1 MRTTVNLVDAALE
14 AAKAYANARAI
25 KLGQAISELIVRG
38 SAGNIPLRDVNGL
51 WVFDLPKNTAK
62 ITAAR
67 VKQLL
72 DESH

>member
-1 MRTTVNLVDAALE
+1 MRTTINLEEAALE
-14 AAKAYANARAI
+14 AAKAYAEARAI

-38 SAGNIPLRDVNGL
+38 SVGSIPIRELNGL
-51 WVFDLPKNTAK
+51 WVFDLPKNTPK
-62 ITAAR
+62 ITAAK

>member
-1 MRTTVNLVDAALE
+1 MRTTINLEDVALE
-14 AAKAYANARAI
+14 AAKAYAKARAI

-38 SAGNIPLRDVNGL
+38 STGNIPLRETNGL
-51 WVFDLPKNTAK
+51 WVFDLPKNTPK
-62 ITAAR
+62 ITSAK

>member
-1 MRTTVNLVDAALE
+1 MRTTINLEDVALE
-14 AAKAYANARAI
+14 AAKAYAEARAI

-38 SAGNIPLRDVNGL
+38 SVGSIPIRELNGL
-51 WVFDLPKNTAK
+51 WVFDLPKNTPK
-62 ITAAR
+62 ITAAK

>member
-1 MRTTVNLVDAALE
+1 MRTTINLDDAALE
-14 AAKAYANARAI
+14 SAIAYANAGAI

-38 SAGNIPLRDVNGL
+38 SAGNIPLRDVNGF
-51 WVFDLPKNTAK
+51 WVFDLPKNTPK

-67 VKQLL
+67 VRQLL

>member
-1 MRTTVNLVDAALE
+1 MRTTINLEDVALE
-14 AAKAYANARAI
+14 AAKAYAKARAI

-38 SAGNIPLRDVNGL
+38 STGNIPLREAKGL
-51 WVFDLPKNTAK
+51 WVFDLPKNTPK
-62 ITAAR
+62 ITSAK